1 MEHIHCW
8 CGLRNL
14 FLKNNIQLVYIHNT
28 MAVLNDFLKNVHKYL
43 TETNLLQLSDKNE
56 KTLNKGETFY

>member
-1 MEHIHCW
+1 MEHIHYW
-8 CGLRNL
+8 CGLRKL
-14 FLKNNIQLVYIHNT
+14 FLKNNIQLVYIQNT

-43 TETNLLQLSDKNE
+43 TETNLLQLNDKNE

>member
-1 MEHIHCW
+1 
-8 CGLRNL
+8 
-14 FLKNNIQLVYIHNT
+14 

-43 TETNLLQLSDKNE
+43 TETNLLQLNDKNE